1 MPIPTPPNVAINK
14 NTRILANNH
23 LINEYAVFDS
33 IYNIV
38 VYYFL
43 KIEVLYNRN
52 NRHISIT

>member
-1 MPIPTPPNVAINK
+1 
-14 NTRILANNH
+14 